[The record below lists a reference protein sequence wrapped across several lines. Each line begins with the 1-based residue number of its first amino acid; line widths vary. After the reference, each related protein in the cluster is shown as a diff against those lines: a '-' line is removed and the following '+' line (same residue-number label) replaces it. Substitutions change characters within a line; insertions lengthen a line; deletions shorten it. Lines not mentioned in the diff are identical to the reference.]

1 MQRELFST
9 FTDENLSLIENCSAT
24 AVLRADGSV
33 FLTPE
38 MLLDEEFEKKYNCWS
53 VELPTINYKEF
64 NTKPY
69 T

>member
-1 MQRELFST
+1 MFSG
-9 FTDENLSLIENCSAT
+9 ENLSSNESSSAT
-24 AVLRADGSV
+24 AVLREDGSV

-38 MLLDEEFEKKYNCWS
+38 LLLPEGFAEKFDCSS

-69 T
+69 M